1 MNNTPANAPAALV
14 KSLPRQA
21 RPTLLACAN
30 GGWIAARTDALVLHH
45 PDTDARQWQ
54 ALPWIMFRSA
64 SWDGQRR
71 LLSLQPI
78 DGDDADVEI
87 ELATDDA
94 YTLTTAVR
102 ERIEASIAH
111 SVTRELPGGFVQ
123 VLIRRAGDQLV
134 SQTIVQG
141 GADLAERYGEQIIA
155 TERHAREAVGLP
167 N

>member
-1 MNNTPANAPAALV
+1 MENKPPKPPAQIA
-14 KSLPRQA
+14 KSLDRQA
-21 RPTLLACAN
+21 RRTLLPCAN
-30 GGWIAARTDALVLHH
+30 GAWIAASKDALMLHH
-45 PDTDARQWQ
+45 PDTDPRQFEP
-54 ALPWIMFRSA
+54 LPWIMFRSA
-64 SWDGQRR
+64 SWDGDRR

-78 DGDDADVEI
+78 DGDDDDVEI

-123 VLIRRAGDQLV
+123 VLIRRDGDHLV

-141 GADLAERYGEQIIA
+141 GADVAETHAEQILA
-155 TERHAREAVGLP
+155 TEAQAREAVGLAS
-167 N
+167 